1 MPVNNPGGSGGGSG
15 QQQAGGGGQPA
26 GRTTFRP
33 PWVKQGPQPIPMP
46 AAPWT
51 PNRRP
56 SNTAPEA
63 AAGVK
68 APEPAPVRKQSKI
81 TIIPSHPTNQ
91 APPPLPAPAP
101 AAPREN
107 GQSVT
112 AEELGAFA
120 RLAALVRKV
129 EDMERRHDE
138 EVLRR
143 PSLAN
148 LTWEDDEDPPG
159 DDRLREHL
167 AGEEPD
173 WWRDMQDS
181 ARGRLAREGEEDATA
196 ATPPGPGPAG
206 DDDDGEDEDGEHED
220 WPGHGET
227 VLVSVTERWVVEEEE
242 KEVVEW
248 EEVDD
253 GDGAEEYA
261 CDEEE
266 EDGSAEPF
274 GPRRQMARTDTVERR
289 GQPPAPAPAPA
300 PAPVPDNNSRAA
312 EEPRKRPVLTHQ
324 KSSTAPRP
332 QEAAP
337 APAPSPAPQ
346 KAPAPPQ
353 APAPPPPPPAPPAP
367 PMAPPPPPLLKDK
380 KPMTAAQQ
388 EKLAQLRHRPRKRP
402 DYSCLMKEIESG
414 KRLKRVVCND
424 RSQPLLPSTKAKGQF
439 LYESEKSN
447 VHNQLLKQIETGV
460 KLKKVKTNDRS
471 RPLLDGLRKFRRQM
485 TIEEQLQKTASVA
498 NMVGL
503 APEEI
508 DDEPD
513 ELDDIDRVRDDLQS
527 TKQMLALE
535 LRNKEALERENKRL
549 LARLQ
554 NLEAELE
561 AERNRPS
568 GGGGAAPGPAPDADR
583 LVAKLKEENETQQKV
598 AKEMES
604 RYHKAAEELDATKAQ
619 LQEALF
625 QKKQAEKQLKEIED
639 GLVEGGRALQK
650 QLSKKLIS
658 SKSGDIRKQMSQAR
672 LNDMRKQSIPVPED
686 QEDSESEY
694 TDETVTD
701 SELEEEEDLSNDPEA
716 QEKRVQRELKL
727 LATKLKAFKD
737 KEASARRERVALR
750 EQLKLQQ
757 KALREER
764 AKYKS
769 LQKEVD
775 KMAKLMKEDDD
786 EDGEEEEEEEEEED
800 EEESEE
806 SESEES
812 EADEGSGDELPA
824 DAPVDDKR
832 NNLNARTK
840 RHEGILGALK
850 KGNYL
855 LKANIDRIKDDLSKH
870 REMSL
875 MLQED
880 LNSVLAELG

>member
-1 MPVNNPGGSGGGSG
+1 
-15 QQQAGGGGQPA
+15 
-26 GRTTFRP
+26 
-33 PWVKQGPQPIPMP
+33 
-46 AAPWT
+46 
-51 PNRRP
+51 
-56 SNTAPEA
+56 
-63 AAGVK
+63 
-68 APEPAPVRKQSKI
+68 
-81 TIIPSHPTNQ
+81 
-91 APPPLPAPAP
+91 
-101 AAPREN
+101 
-107 GQSVT
+107 
-112 AEELGAFA
+112 
-120 RLAALVRKV
+120 
-129 EDMERRHDE
+129 
-138 EVLRR
+138 
-143 PSLAN
+143 
-148 LTWEDDEDPPG
+148 
-159 DDRLREHL
+159 
-167 AGEEPD
+167 
-173 WWRDMQDS
+173 
-181 ARGRLAREGEEDATA
+181 
-196 ATPPGPGPAG
+196 
-206 DDDDGEDEDGEHED
+206 
-220 WPGHGET
+220 
-227 VLVSVTERWVVEEEE
+227 
-242 KEVVEW
+242 
-248 EEVDD
+248 
-253 GDGAEEYA
+253 
-261 CDEEE
+261 
-266 EDGSAEPF
+266 
-274 GPRRQMARTDTVERR
+274 
-289 GQPPAPAPAPA
+289 
-300 PAPVPDNNSRAA
+300 
-312 EEPRKRPVLTHQ
+312 
-324 KSSTAPRP
+324 
-332 QEAAP
+332 
-337 APAPSPAPQ
+337 
-346 KAPAPPQ
+346 
-353 APAPPPPPPAPPAP
+353 
-367 PMAPPPPPLLKDK
+367 MAPPPPPILADR
-380 KPMTAAQQ
+380 KPLTKSQE
-388 EKLAQLRHRPRKRP
+388 EKLAQLRNRARKRP
-402 DYSCLMKEIESG
+402 DYSFLMKEIEGG
-414 KRLKRVVCND
+414 KRLKKVVCND
-424 RSQPLLPSTKAKGQF
+424 RSQPLLPSSKTKGQF
-439 LYESEKSN
+439 LYDSEKST

-460 KLKKVKTNDRS
+460 RLKRVKCNDRS
-471 RPLLDGLRKFRRQM
+471 RPVLDGLRKFRRQM

-498 NMVGL
+498 NMVGA

-549 LARLQ
+549 LARLL

-568 GGGGAAPGPAPDADR
+568 GGGAAQGPAPDTDG
-583 LVAKLKEENETQQKV
+583 LVAKLKEENEAQQKV
-598 AKEMES
+598 SKEMEG

-672 LNDMRKQSIPVPED
+672 LNEMRKQSIPVPEG
-686 QEDSESEY
+686 EEESESEY

-701 SELEEEEDLSNDPEA
+701 SSEEEKEEDLSNDPEA
-716 QEKRVQRELKL
+716 QERRVQRELKL

-775 KMAKLMKEDDD
+775 KMAKLMKEEDD
-786 EDGEEEEEEEEEED
+786 EEGEDEEEED
-800 EEESEE
+800 DEEEEEESEE

-832 NNLNARTK
+832 NNLNSRTR

-855 LKANIDRIKDDLSKH
+855 LKANIDRVKDDLSKH